1 MKRSTVDREKLSP
14 MMKEYVKTKKGYI
27 GKVTDVEKAYGGYYL
42 DCMKVVSRT
51 NMIRHEKKLIKLIEE
66 GDYVNGHL
74 IVNEIYGED
83 DNELYFEI
91 EGGFNKA
98 KYIGEKDIKSIV
110 TKEQFNSMKY
120 EV

>member
-1 MKRSTVDREKLSP
+1 MKYLYQRNNGIITKYIQIEDKFYVDAITLLKVNRDEVLLLGTVSENIID
-14 MMKEYVKTKKGYI
+14 
-27 GKVTDVEKAYGGYYL
+27 
-42 DCMKVVSRT
+42 
-51 NMIRHEKKLIKLIEE
+51 LIEV

-110 TKEQFNSMKY
+110 TKEQFESIEYK
-120 EV
+120 V